1 MKKYAFFIFI
11 LNFIFLPKSFSI
23 EEKINNNVVTVFKI
37 NIHDPYHSIKK
48 NEFPKDFDKKSIIMP
63 QIKQPQSKNIQNED
77 RLFFSLENI
86 ENEKNQNFL
95 KVKKSSFKK

>member
-1 MKKYAFFIFI
+1 MKKYAFLIFI

-23 EEKINNNVVTVFKI
+23 EEKINNDVVTVFKM
-37 NIHDPYHSIKK
+37 NIHDPHNSIIK

-63 QIKQPQSKNIQNED
+63 KLKPTQSQNIQDED
-77 RLFFSLENI
+77 RLFFSLENV

-95 KVKKSSFKK
+95 KIKKSGFKN

>member
-1 MKKYAFFIFI
+1 MKKYAFLIFI

-23 EEKINNNVVTVFKI
+23 EEKINNDVVTVFKM
-37 NIHDPYHSIKK
+37 NIHDPHNSIIK

-63 QIKQPQSKNIQNED
+63 KSKQMQSKNIQEED
-77 RLFFSLENI
+77 RLFFSLENV

-95 KVKKSSFKK
+95 KIKKSGFKN